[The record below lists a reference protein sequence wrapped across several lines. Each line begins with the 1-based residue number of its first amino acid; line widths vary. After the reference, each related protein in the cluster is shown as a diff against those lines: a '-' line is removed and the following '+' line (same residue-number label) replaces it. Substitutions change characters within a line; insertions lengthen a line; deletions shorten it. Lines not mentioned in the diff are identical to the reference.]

1 MNKKKNMI
9 EVEAEIL
16 RGSCMPVY
24 FVGETIE
31 CLVRFKCLP
40 SSSNI
45 SVNSS
50 SSSTSISSKQRMSS
64 SASNSDVAGI
74 GAGGGGASA
83 VGLSTTSSQST
94 ITSNISPSVA
104 AAAAKV
110 KYVDLAETASICSA
124 NFDEKK
130 LNEINQ
136 SMFSLLATYPSTSS
150 MSNTS
155 SSIPSTPT
163 ENSTFPGI
171 CDIKILVVSL
181 SIVFDKC

>member
-1 MNKKKNMI
+1 MI

-50 SSSTSISSKQRMSS
+50 SSSTSISSKQRMAS

-74 GAGGGGASA
+74 GGGGASA

-171 CDIKILVVSL
+171 ILFIL
-181 SIVFDKC
+181 LAI

>member
-1 MNKKKNMI
+1 VNKKKNMI

-50 SSSTSISSKQRMSS
+50 SSSTSISSKQRMAS

-74 GAGGGGASA
+74 GGGGGAST

-94 ITSNISPSVA
+94 ITSNISPSIA

-171 CDIKILVVSL
+171 ILL
-181 SIVFDKC
+181 AI

>member
-50 SSSTSISSKQRMSS
+50 SSSTSISSKQRMAS
-64 SASNSDVAGI
+64 SASNSDVAGL
-74 GAGGGGASA
+74 GGGGASA

-163 ENSTFPGI
+163 ENSNFPGI
-171 CDIKILVVSL
+171 FLLAI
-181 SIVFDKC
+181 